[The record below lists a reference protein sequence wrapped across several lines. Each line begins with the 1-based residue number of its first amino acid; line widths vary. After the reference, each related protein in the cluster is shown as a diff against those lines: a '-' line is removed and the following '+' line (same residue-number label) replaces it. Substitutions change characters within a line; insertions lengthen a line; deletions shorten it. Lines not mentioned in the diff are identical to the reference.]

1 LPAAK
6 PNEPLQLQ
14 VGETIR
20 HRMRN
25 QIDRI
30 FVKDPKVAD
39 VSADPTDARRV
50 LIKALAAGGTQLELT
65 DSAGAKGKITIRVR

>member
-1 LPAAK
+1 MR
-6 PNEPLQLQ
+6 

-30 FVKDPKVAD
+30 FVKDPKMAD

-50 LIKALAAGGTQLELT
+50 LIKALSAGGTQLELT
-65 DSAGAKGKITIRVR
+65 DAAGATEKYTVRVR